1 MRVGLLSVYAPEASF
16 PCHAEETLH
25 TADVSAH
32 VHGDFTEITFVRGG
46 SALCRSAAGE
56 CLVRRGDVLMAAEG
70 SAHGFSQVRDLRL
83 FTVRFRP
90 ETNSRSVILAAL
102 DRAFREKVHP
112 SLLVRRIGI
121 SLNDPREEDGA
132 VQTDLFSDPG
142 AREREH
148 RLQEAM
154 IEVRR
159 RFGRNALVRGMN
171 MLDGATAV
179 ERNQQIGGH
188 RA

>member
-1 MRVGLLSVYAPEASF
+1 MGGQFRPASLEENPGYTGPVALDF
-16 PCHAEETLH
+16 YGRLHPVHA
-25 TADVSAH
+25 
-32 VHGDFTEITFVRGG
+32 GG
-46 SALCRSAAGE
+46 
-56 CLVRRGDVLMAAEG
+56 
-70 SAHGFSQVRDLRL
+70 
-83 FTVRFRP
+83 TVRFRP

-112 SLLVRRIGI
+112 ALLVRRIGI